1 MKISVEKEHP
11 DFWIPKFPDAKHGI
25 EIFLDGSP
33 VEHVYEADD
42 EAGTVKVIKHNG
54 AYPIFAGGRYVTE
67 TLTGKVEI
75 RVKTSS

>member
-1 MKISVEKEHP
+1 MKISVEQKSE
-11 DFWIPKFPDAKHGI
+11 DFWINKFPGAQHGI

-54 AYPIFAGGRYVTE
+54 AYPIFAGGVYVTE

-75 RVKTSS
+75 RVKSST